1 MNHIATKLSAWQM
14 MVFAALLSSLVGC
27 SNVRYPVDHHT
38 SQLALDWAGLYQG
51 TLPCADCEAIL
62 WQLELKQN
70 HVFELTRTYLG
81 KSIAPFKDQGQFFWA
96 QDGQR
101 VFLTS
106 LEQEEIGF
114 FVGENRLWLLDPQG
128 QRITGQLASHYT
140 LIKLN
145 GQ

>member
-1 MNHIATKLSAWQM
+1 MNHIARKLSAWQVI
-14 MVFAALLSSLVGC
+14 VFAALLSSLLGC
-27 SNVRYPVDHHT
+27 SSVRSPVDHHT

-70 HVFELTRTYLG
+70 HLFKLTRTYLG
-81 KSIAPFKDQGQFFWA
+81 KSMTPFSDQGHFIWA

-106 LEQEEIGF
+106 HEQEKIGF
-114 FVGENRLWLLDPQG
+114 FVGENRLWLLDQQG
-128 QRITGQLASHYT
+128 QPITGNLSSQYSLVK
-140 LIKLN
+140 IN
-145 GQ
+145 DQ